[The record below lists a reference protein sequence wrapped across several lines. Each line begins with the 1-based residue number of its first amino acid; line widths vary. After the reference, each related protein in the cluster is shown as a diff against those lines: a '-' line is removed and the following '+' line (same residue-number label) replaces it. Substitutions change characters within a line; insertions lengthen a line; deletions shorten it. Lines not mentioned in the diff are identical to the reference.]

1 MLPPP
6 RSGLRPRW
14 PPTTSLTLT
23 TLGAPTSNGAPR
35 TLGLTIPTPLRP
47 VDTGAGAT
55 GAAGPGDDDAFGR
68 ALRDQDRRRPK
79 ASARVESGTR
89 KGLIGGLI
97 TARNGVASRWRR
109 LAACTMAADGNGS
122 RGTRARMRAGA

>member
-6 RSGLRPRW
+6 RSRLRPRW

-23 TLGAPTSNGAPR
+23 TLGAPTSNGAPL
-35 TLGLTIPTPLRP
+35 TLGPTIPTPLRP

-55 GAAGPGDDDAFGR
+55 GAAGPGDMTPSGAHFEIKIDGVVR
-68 ALRDQDRRRPK
+68 T
-79 ASARVESGTR
+79 SARVESGTR
-89 KGLIGGLI
+89 KGLVGGLI